1 MRNVYYIRKSYKAMI
16 LFTVIV
22 AIFLGSSSNSTA
34 QDFHLSQYNAA
45 PLYLNPAMTGMF
57 SGSYRAHIHY
67 RDQWRSVAS
76 PFTTAMVAFDMPWK
90 KFGIG
95 AMILNDRAGVGNYNV
110 LNFNLAGAYDFAI
123 DSAKQHHFSVGP
135 QIGFIHKS
143 VNMDKLLFQT
153 QYTNSNS
160 GGFDPGLPNGEIT
173 SNASIILPDLNLGV
187 MYYYSN
193 DKFVV
198 NPFIGFSVF
207 HITQPK
213 QSFYENDSRLPR
225 RYVFHLGTKINLT
238 PLVQITPQMF
248 VMNQV
253 NANEKTISMEAS
265 YYLKSQDSWVF
276 TGITYRSF
284 EFKEFSTNDAFILL
298 IGMKYSRFTGRISYD
313 INTSSLTTVSNG
325 RGGIELSLTYVASK
339 VRIPKPSCPRL

>member
-1 MRNVYYIRKSYKAMI
+1 MLV
-16 LFTVIV
+16 V
-22 AIFLGSSSNSTA
+22 APSNSHA

-57 SGSYRAHIHY
+57 EGSYRAHIHY
-67 RDQWRSVAS
+67 RNQWRSVAS
-76 PFTTAMVAFDMPWK
+76 PFTTAMVSFDMPWK

-110 LNFNLAGAYDFAI
+110 LNFNLGGAYDFAI
-123 DSAKQHHFSVGP
+123 DSAKHHHFSVGP
-135 QIGFIHKS
+135 QLGFIHKS
-143 VNMDKLLFQT
+143 VNMDKLLFHN

-173 SNASIILPDLNLGV
+173 SNASIILPDLNAGV

-193 DKFVV
+193 DRFVV

-213 QSFYENDSRLPR
+213 QSFYENEERLPR
-225 RYVFHLGTKINLT
+225 RYVFHLGTKINVS
-238 PLVQITPQMF
+238 PLVQITPQLF
-248 VMNQV
+248 IMNQV
-253 NANEKTISMEAS
+253 NANEKTISMEGS

-276 TGITYRSF
+276 AGITYRSF
-284 EFKEFSTNDAFILL
+284 KFKEFSNNDAYILL
-298 IGMKYSRFTGRISYD
+298 VGMKYARFTGRISYD
-313 INTSSLTTVSNG
+313 INTSSLTSVSKG
-325 RGGIELSLTYVASK
+325 RGGIELSLTYIASK
-339 VRIPKPSCPRL
+339 VNIPKPGCPRL

>member
-1 MRNVYYIRKSYKAMI
+1 MI

-90 KFGIG
+90 KFGVG

-187 MYYYSN
+187 ILTIDLSLIRLL
-193 DKFVV
+193 DF
-198 NPFIGFSVF
+198 
-207 HITQPK
+207 
-213 QSFYENDSRLPR
+213 QSFTSHNPNSL
-225 RYVFHLGTKINLT
+225 FTKMT
-238 PLVQITPQMF
+238 AGYQD
-248 VMNQV
+248 VM
-253 NANEKTISMEAS
+253 
-265 YYLKSQDSWVF
+265 
-276 TGITYRSF
+276 SF
-284 EFKEFSTNDAFILL
+284 IWAQK
-298 IGMKYSRFTGRISYD
+298 
-313 INTSSLTTVSNG
+313 
-325 RGGIELSLTYVASK
+325 
-339 VRIPKPSCPRL
+339 